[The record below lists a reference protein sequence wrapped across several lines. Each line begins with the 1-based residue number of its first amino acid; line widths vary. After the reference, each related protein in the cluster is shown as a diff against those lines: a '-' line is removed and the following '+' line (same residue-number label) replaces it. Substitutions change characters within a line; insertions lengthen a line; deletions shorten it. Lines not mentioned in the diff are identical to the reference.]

1 MTKFH
6 RDASRPEGPCWVID
20 GVDGTHMGVA
30 VTWWAAVAGNDTT
43 ALAIARDVIPAAEM
57 LRSSLEVCL
66 GLAGWIARNDGVS
79 ADDGGVRVLRSLAA
93 EPAVLSPAQRALC
106 LALANQLTDDPGRTS
121 FTVPEVPAVT
131 ATSLMLLLST
141 LIEHRFAVPKAAQLE
156 VYREAV
162 IDAMRRDEGTSG
174 S

>member
-1 MTKFH
+1 MSKFR

-30 VTWWAAVAGNDTT
+30 VTWWAAAAANDAT
-43 ALAIARDVIPAAEM
+43 AIAIARDVIPAGEM
-57 LRSSLEVCL
+57 LRSSIEVCL

-79 ADDGGVRVLRSLAA
+79 DDDGGVRVLRSLAA

-106 LALANQLTDDPGRTS
+106 LALADQLTEEPGRTS
-121 FTVPEVPAVT
+121 FAVPEVPATT

-141 LIEHRFAVPKAAQLE
+141 LIEHRFAVSKVAQLE

-162 IDAMRRDEGTSG
+162 VDAMRHGDGTPG